1 MDALRSAIAFLAVDH
16 RCETAFTLLATA
28 LLVFPIFTYVAIGW
42 RANRE
47 DIDNSITN
55 PAKRIYLDRFRNFHT
70 ASDDEASERFAEMY
84 YRRFGRRYFVCPTIL
99 IILIILV
106 LASLV
111 AEFAIDHSVD
121 AAAVAKI
128 DHIWKSQLQ
137 LNPGAAA
144 AIAGAYMWVVSD
156 FISRSRR
163 LDFSPAD
170 IMWGALRLVIAT
182 PLGLSIGTILKDDV
196 VPFIAFALGAFPL
209 TTIIVMLRELANKQL
224 GLQVGPTEQ
233 NPLRQID
240 GIDKDLVDRLANE
253 DINSVAQLAYCDP
266 IQLTMRTNLTFN
278 AVVDLVGQSLA
289 WIYLGNKISQLRPLG
304 IRGAYEVRQLID
316 DRASQDG
323 NLQRPADAIVP
334 AIAGVLGLDGE
345 RVWFVLRQIAYDPY
359 TDFIY
364 STWSAPPQPPPPAP
378 PA

>member
-1 MDALRSAIAFLAVDH
+1 MDALRSAIAFLAVEH
-16 RCETAFTLLATA
+16 RGETAFTLLTTI

-47 DIDNSITN
+47 DIDNSITDS
-55 PAKRIYLDRFRNFHT
+55 AKKIYLDRFRNFHA
-70 ASDDEASERFAEMY
+70 ASTDAASARFAKMY
-84 YRRFGRRYFVCPTIL
+84 NRRFGRRFFFCPTIL
-99 IILIILV
+99 IALIILV

-111 AEFAIDHSVD
+111 AEFAIDYSVD
-121 AAAVAKI
+121 AAAVAKV

-163 LDFSPAD
+163 LDFSPTD

-224 GLQVGPTEQ
+224 GLQVGPSEQ

-278 AVVDLVGQSLA
+278 AVVDLVSQSLA
-289 WIYLGNKISQLRPLG
+289 WIYVGDKISQLRPLG

-316 DRASQDG
+316 DRASTDEDI
-323 NLQRPADAIVP
+323 QRPANAIVP
-334 AIAGVLGLDGE
+334 AIADILGLEGE

-364 STWSAPPQPPPPAP
+364 STWSTPPEPPPVA
-378 PA
+378 AAA

>member
-1 MDALRSAIAFLAVDH
+1 MDAVRSAIASLAVEH
-16 RCETAFTLLATA
+16 RGETAFTLLITV

-55 PAKRIYLDRFRNFHT
+55 PAKRIYLDRFRSFRA
-70 ASDDEASERFAEMY
+70 ASDDEASARFTKMY
-84 YRRFGRRYFVCPTIL
+84 YRRFGRRFFFCPTIL
-99 IILIILV
+99 IILITLV

-111 AEFAIDHSVD
+111 AEFAIDRSVD
-121 AAAVAKI
+121 AGTVAKI
-128 DHIWKSQLQ
+128 DHIWKSQVQ

-144 AIAGAYMWVVSD
+144 AISGAYMWVVSD

-163 LDFSPAD
+163 LDFSPTD

-209 TTIIVMLRELANKQL
+209 TTIVVMLRQLANKQL
-224 GLQVGPTEQ
+224 GFEVGPTEQ
-233 NPLRQID
+233 NPLLGID

-253 DINSVAQLAYCDP
+253 DISSVAQLAYCDP

-278 AVVDLVGQSLA
+278 AVVDLVSQSLA
-289 WIYLGNKISQLRPLG
+289 WVYVGNKISHLRPLG
-304 IRGAYEVRQLID
+304 IRGAYDVRQLID
-316 DRASQDG
+316 ERASHDD
-323 NLQRPADAIVP
+323 NIRRPADAIVP
-334 AIAGVLGLDGE
+334 AIADALGLGGE

-364 STWSAPPQPPPPAP
+364 STWSPPVQPPAP
-378 PA
+378 APVA